1 MQAFIAIYIKV
12 IMKRSCTHFLVA
24 FIALGSLFLNSCIE
38 KDVDLTNI
46 DGTTSVQTSLALPVG
61 SMQFK
66 FSDFIGEN
74 AIPQLSIDDKGRYVY
89 TDTMYT
95 SGDYH
100 PVDLTALITHANDRW
115 NINEEKQQIFTQLET
130 NFPGLEQ
137 TLKMVIPG
145 FTGYNSI
152 DTIPINK
159 IITTLAAFG
168 YPIDRLAFDLE
179 FPIEIDL
186 SQLNNDFN
194 YQRVDSILVDVA
206 HFTSIFKVEN
216 FDLYWENIKGVELV
230 LSDNFRGIGPVVPLP
245 IEGKNFY
252 QPLPLDMQ
260 DFHLVLMKDP
270 QAESSGDNIV
280 DSLSLKI
287 RFKIELDQD
296 LAIDGDRYIGYDFEV
311 DLIDYSAMYG
321 YFAAYNLMRDTQHQ
335 TPLTSLWA
343 GWEWFENWLL
353 PVSEPIVHAEVEHS
367 LGLPMVAHLE
377 YLYVESKDGERRDAT
392 FDEAK
397 QEKSKIIHIPSQIA
411 MDDPLEKR
419 AHTHLQ
425 LDYTDTLGN
434 IDTLFTIT
442 PHTLSY
448 SFSVAT
454 DSTSDIKQYRI
465 TDNTDINLTTT
476 IRIPFAF
483 NEGVQLSYSDT
494 LSEIAIS
501 EFSLDSLL
509 QSLPIEE
516 DSLALT
522 LKLYMVVENG
532 IPFEVACNF
541 IFLDENNDVVTLS
554 RMTDSVATLK
564 LDYPTVIASKVTEP
578 SINHISLELD
588 DDDFDL
594 LASVRSIVFTATL
607 GNNMDA
613 VELNPDI
620 TVNVKLGVAADVKA
634 IIDLSELF

>member
-1 MQAFIAIYIKV
+1 MAIYIKV
-12 IMKRSCTHFLVA
+12 IMKKSCTYFLVA
-24 FIALGSLFLNSCIE
+24 CIALGSLFLNSCIE

-137 TLKMVIPG
+137 TLKMIIPG

-152 DTIPINK
+152 DTIPIKK

-168 YPIDRLAFDLE
+168 PPIDRLAFDLE

-230 LSDNFRGIGPVVPLP
+230 LSDNFRGIGPVVPLD
-245 IEGKNFY
+245 IKDKNFY
-252 QPLPLDMQ
+252 QPLPLDLQ

-287 RFKIELDQD
+287 RFKIELNQD
-296 LAIDGDRYIGYDFEV
+296 LAIDGDRYIGYNFEV

-335 TPLTSLWA
+335 TPLTGLWA

-367 LGLPMVAHLE
+367 LGLPMVAHLD

-448 SFSVAT
+448 SFSVAA

-465 TDNTDINLTTT
+465 TDNTDINLATT
-476 IRIPFAF
+476 IQIPFAF

-541 IFLDENNDVVTLS
+541 MFLDEDNDVVTLS

>member
-1 MQAFIAIYIKV
+1 MAIYIKV
-12 IMKRSCTHFLVA
+12 IMKKSCTHFLVA
-24 FIALGSLFLNSCIE
+24 CIALGSLFLNSCIE

-115 NINEEKQQIFTQLET
+115 NINEEKQQIFNQLET
-130 NFPGLEQ
+130 KFPGLEQ
-137 TLKMVIPG
+137 ILIAAIPG
-145 FTGYNSI
+145 VTGYNSI
-152 DTIPINK
+152 DTIPVEK
-159 IITTLAAFG
+159 IITSLNFLG
-168 YPIDRLAFDLE
+168 KQLDGLAFDLE

-186 SQLNNDFN
+186 SQLNNNFN

-216 FDLYWENIKGVELV
+216 FDLQWENIKGVELV

-245 IEGKNFY
+245 IKDKNFY
-252 QPLPLDMQ
+252 QPLSLDLQ

-280 DSLSLKI
+280 DSIALKI
-287 RFKIELDQD
+287 RFKIELTKD
-296 LAIDGDRYIGYDFEV
+296 LAIDGNRYIGYDFKV
-311 DLIDYSAMYG
+311 DLIDYDAMYG

-353 PVSEPIVHAEVEHS
+353 PVSEPIVHVEVEHS
-367 LGLPMVAHLE
+367 LGLPMVAHLD

-411 MDDPLEKR
+411 MNDSLEKR

-448 SFSVAT
+448 SFSVAA

-465 TDNTDINLTTT
+465 TDNTDINLATT

-541 IFLDENNDVVTLS
+541 MFLDENNDVVTLS

>member
-1 MQAFIAIYIKV
+1 MAIYINV
-12 IMKRSCTHFLVA
+12 IMKKSCTHFLVA
-24 FIALGSLFLNSCIE
+24 CIALGSLFLNSCIE

-74 AIPQLSIDDKGRYVY
+74 AIPQLSIDNKGRYVY

-95 SGDYH
+95 TGDYN
-100 PVDLTALITHANDRW
+100 PVDLSALITHANNRW
-115 NINEEKQQIFTQLET
+115 NINEEKHQIFNQLET
-130 NFPGLEQ
+130 KFPGLEQ
-137 TLKMVIPG
+137 NLIAAIPG

-152 DTIPINK
+152 DTIPVEK
-159 IITTLAAFG
+159 IITSLNFLG
-168 YPIDRLAFDLE
+168 KQLDGLAFDLE

-186 SQLNNDFN
+186 SQLNNNFN
-194 YQRVDSILVDVA
+194 DQRVDSILVDTA
-206 HFTSIFKVEN
+206 HFTSIFKIEN
-216 FDLYWENIKGVELV
+216 FDLQWENIKGIELV
-230 LSDNFRGIGPVVPLP
+230 LSDNFRGIGSVVPLP
-245 IEGKNFY
+245 IKDKNFY
-252 QPLPLDMQ
+252 QPLSLDLQ

-280 DSLSLKI
+280 DSIALKI
-287 RFKIELDQD
+287 RFKIELTKD
-296 LAIDGDRYIGYDFEV
+296 LAIDGDRYIGYDFKV

-335 TPLTSLWA
+335 TPIASLWS

-353 PVSEPIVHAEVEHS
+353 PVNEPVVHVEVEHS
-367 LGLPMVAHLE
+367 LGLPMVAQLD
-377 YLYVESKDGERRDAT
+377 YLYVESKDGDPREAT

-448 SFSVAT
+448 SFSVSA

-465 TDNTDINLTTT
+465 TDNTDINLATT

-541 IFLDENNDVVTLS
+541 MFLDENNDVVTLS
-554 RMTDSVATLK
+554 KMTDSVATLK

-594 LASVRSIVFTATL
+594 LASVRSIVFTAAL

>member
-1 MQAFIAIYIKV
+1 MAIYIKV
-12 IMKRSCTHFLVA
+12 IMKKSCTHFLVA
-24 FIALGSLFLNSCIE
+24 CIALGSLFLNSCIE

-100 PVDLTALITHANDRW
+100 PVDLSALITHANDRW

-137 TLKMVIPG
+137 TLKMFIPG

-152 DTIPINK
+152 DTIPVEK
-159 IITTLAAFG
+159 IITTLATFG

-216 FDLYWENIKGVELV
+216 FDLYWENIKGIELV

-280 DSLSLKI
+280 DSIALKI
-287 RFKIELDQD
+287 RFKIELTKD
-296 LAIDGDRYIGYDFEV
+296 LAIDGDRYIGYDFKV
-311 DLIDYSAMYG
+311 DLIDYDAMYG

-335 TPLTSLWA
+335 TPIASLWS

-353 PVSEPIVHAEVEHS
+353 PVSEPIVHVEVEHS
-367 LGLPMVAHLE
+367 LGLPMVAQLD
-377 YLYVESKDGERRDAT
+377 YLYVESKDGDPRDAT

-448 SFSVAT
+448 SFSIAA

-465 TDNTDINLTTT
+465 TDNTDINLATT

-541 IFLDENNDVVTLS
+541 MFLDENNDVVTLS
-554 RMTDSVATLK
+554 KMTDSVATLK

>member
-1 MQAFIAIYIKV
+1 MAIYINV
-12 IMKRSCTHFLVA
+12 IMKKSCTHFLVA
-24 FIALGSLFLNSCIE
+24 CIALGSLFLNSCIE

-152 DTIPINK
+152 DTIPIKK
-159 IITTLAAFG
+159 ITTTLAAFG

-206 HFTSIFKVEN
+206 HFTSIFKIEN
-216 FDLYWENIKGVELV
+216 FDLQWENIKGIELV
-230 LSDNFRGIGPVVPLP
+230 LSDNFRGIGPVVLLP

-367 LGLPMVAHLE
+367 LGLPMVAHLD

-541 IFLDENNDVVTLS
+541 MFLDENNDVVTLS

>member
-1 MQAFIAIYIKV
+1 MAIYIKV
-12 IMKRSCTHFLVA
+12 IMKKSCTYFLVA
-24 FIALGSLFLNSCIE
+24 CIALGSLFLNSCIE

-100 PVDLTALITHANDRW
+100 PVDLSALITHANDRW

-137 TLKMVIPG
+137 TLTMFIPG

-152 DTIPINK
+152 DTIPVEK
-159 IITTLAAFG
+159 IITSLNFLG
-168 YPIDRLAFDLE
+168 KQLDGLAFDLE

-245 IEGKNFY
+245 IKDKNFY
-252 QPLPLDMQ
+252 QPLPLDLQ

-287 RFKIELDQD
+287 RFKIELNQD

-367 LGLPMVAHLE
+367 LGLPMVAHLD

-448 SFSVAT
+448 SFSVAA

-465 TDNTDINLTTT
+465 TDNTDINLATT
-476 IRIPFAF
+476 IQIPFAF

-541 IFLDENNDVVTLS
+541 MFLDENNDVVTLS

>member
-1 MQAFIAIYIKV
+1 MAIYINV
-12 IMKRSCTHFLVA
+12 IMKKSCTHFLVA
-24 FIALGSLFLNSCIE
+24 CIALGSLFLNSCIE

-100 PVDLTALITHANDRW
+100 PVDLSALITHANDRW
-115 NINEEKQQIFTQLET
+115 NINEEKHQIFNQLEAK
-130 NFPGLEQ
+130 FPGLEQ
-137 TLKMVIPG
+137 ILIAAIPG

-152 DTIPINK
+152 DTIPVEK
-159 IITTLAAFG
+159 IITSLNFLG
-168 YPIDRLAFDLE
+168 KQLDGLAFDLE
-179 FPIEIDL
+179 FPIDIDL

-335 TPLTSLWA
+335 TPLTGLWA

-367 LGLPMVAHLE
+367 LGLPMVAHLD

-448 SFSVAT
+448 SFSVAS

-541 IFLDENNDVVTLS
+541 MFLDENNDVVTLS
-554 RMTDSVATLK
+554 KMTDSVATLK

>member
-1 MQAFIAIYIKV
+1 
-12 IMKRSCTHFLVA
+12 MKKSCTHFLVA
-24 FIALGSLFLNSCIE
+24 CIALGSLFLNSCIE
-38 KDVDLTNI
+38 KDVDLTDI

-89 TDTMYT
+89 TNTMYT

-100 PVDLTALITHANDRW
+100 PVDLSALITHANDRW

-130 NFPGLEQ
+130 NFPGLEDM
-137 TLKMVIPG
+137 LKMFIPG

-179 FPIEIDL
+179 FPIDIDL
-186 SQLNNDFN
+186 SQLNNNFN
-194 YQRVDSILVDVA
+194 YQRVDSILVDTA
-206 HFTSIFKVEN
+206 HFTSIFKIEN
-216 FDLYWENIKGVELV
+216 FDLQWENIKGIELV
-230 LSDNFRGIGPVVPLP
+230 LSDNFREIEPIVQLP
-245 IEGKNFY
+245 IDGMNFN
-252 QPLPLDMQ
+252 QQLHIDLQ
-260 DFHLVLMKDP
+260 DFNLVLMKDP

-280 DSLSLKI
+280 DSIALKI
-287 RFKIELDQD
+287 RFKIELTKD
-296 LAIDGDRYIGYDFEV
+296 LAIDGDRYIGYDFKV
-311 DLIDYSAMYG
+311 DLIEYDAMYG

-335 TPLTSLWA
+335 TPIASLWS

-353 PVSEPIVHAEVEHS
+353 PVNEPVVHVEVEHS
-367 LGLPMVAHLE
+367 LGLPMVAQLD

-448 SFSVAT
+448 SFSVAA

-465 TDNTDINLTTT
+465 TDNTDINLATT

-541 IFLDENNDVVTLS
+541 MFLDENNDVVTLS

-594 LASVRSIVFTATL
+594 LASVRSIVFTAAL

>member
-1 MQAFIAIYIKV
+1 MAIYIKV
-12 IMKRSCTHFLVA
+12 IMKKSCTYFLVA
-24 FIALGSLFLNSCIE
+24 CIALGSLFLNSCIE

-115 NINEEKQQIFTQLET
+115 NINEEKQQLFTQLET

-137 TLKMVIPG
+137 TLKMIIPG

-168 YPIDRLAFDLE
+168 HPIDQLAFDLE

-230 LSDNFRGIGPVVPLP
+230 LSDNFRGIGPVVPLD
-245 IEGKNFY
+245 IKDKNFY
-252 QPLPLDMQ
+252 QPLPLDLQ

-287 RFKIELDQD
+287 RFKIELNQD
-296 LAIDGDRYIGYDFEV
+296 LAIDGDRYIGYDFKV
-311 DLIDYSAMYG
+311 NLIDYSAMYG

-335 TPLTSLWA
+335 TPLTGLWA

-367 LGLPMVAHLE
+367 LGLPMVAHLD

-448 SFSVAT
+448 SFSVAA

-465 TDNTDINLTTT
+465 TDNTDINLATT

-541 IFLDENNDVVTLS
+541 MFLDEDNDVVTLS

>member
-1 MQAFIAIYIKV
+1 MAIYINV
-12 IMKRSCTHFLVA
+12 IMKKSCTHFLVA
-24 FIALGSLFLNSCIE
+24 CIALGSLFLNSCIE

-152 DTIPINK
+152 DTIPVEK
-159 IITTLAAFG
+159 IITSLNFLG
-168 YPIDRLAFDLE
+168 KQLDGLAFDLE

-186 SQLNNDFN
+186 SQLNNDFE

-230 LSDNFRGIGPVVPLP
+230 LSDNFREIEPIVQLP
-245 IEGKNFY
+245 IDGMNFN
-252 QPLPLDMQ
+252 QQLHIDLQ
-260 DFHLVLMKDP
+260 DFNLVLMKDP

-280 DSLSLKI
+280 DSIALKI
-287 RFKIELDQD
+287 RFKIELTKD

-353 PVSEPIVHAEVEHS
+353 PVSEPIVHVEVEHS
-367 LGLPMVAHLE
+367 LGLPMVAHLD

-448 SFSVAT
+448 SFSVSA

-465 TDNTDINLTTT
+465 TDNTDINLATT

-541 IFLDENNDVVTLS
+541 MFLDENNDVVTLS

-620 TVNVKLGVAADVKA
+620 TVNVKLGIAANVKA

>member
-1 MQAFIAIYIKV
+1 MAIYINV
-12 IMKRSCTHFLVA
+12 IMKKSCTHFLVA
-24 FIALGSLFLNSCIE
+24 CIALGSLFLNSCIE

-100 PVDLTALITHANDRW
+100 PVDLSALITHANDRW

-152 DTIPINK
+152 DTIPIKK

-206 HFTSIFKVEN
+206 HFTSIFKIEN
-216 FDLYWENIKGVELV
+216 FDLQWENIKGIELV

-245 IEGKNFY
+245 IKDKNFY

-335 TPLTSLWA
+335 TPLTGLWA

-367 LGLPMVAHLE
+367 LGLPMVAHLD

-392 FDEAK
+392 FDEVK

-448 SFSVAT
+448 SFSVAS

-541 IFLDENNDVVTLS
+541 MFLDENNDVVTLS

>member
-1 MQAFIAIYIKV
+1 
-12 IMKRSCTHFLVA
+12 MKKSYSRFLAA

-152 DTIPINK
+152 DTIPIKK

-206 HFTSIFKVEN
+206 HFTSIFKIEN
-216 FDLYWENIKGVELV
+216 FDLQWENIKGIELV

-335 TPLTSLWA
+335 TPLTGLWA

-367 LGLPMVAHLE
+367 LGLPMVAHLD

-448 SFSVAT
+448 SFSVAS

-541 IFLDENNDVVTLS
+541 MFLDENNDVVTLS

>member
-1 MQAFIAIYIKV
+1 MAIYINV
-12 IMKRSCTHFLVA
+12 IMKKSCTHFLVA
-24 FIALGSLFLNSCIE
+24 CIALGSLFLNSCIE

-100 PVDLTALITHANDRW
+100 PVDLTALITHANNRW
-115 NINEEKQQIFTQLET
+115 NINEEKQQIFDQLET

-137 TLKMVIPG
+137 TLKMIIPG

-168 YPIDRLAFDLE
+168 HPIDRLAFDLE

-216 FDLYWENIKGVELV
+216 FDLQWENIKGVELV

-287 RFKIELDQD
+287 RFKIELNQD

-311 DLIDYSAMYG
+311 DLIDYDAMYG

-353 PVSEPIVHAEVEHS
+353 PVSEPIVHVEVEHS
-367 LGLPMVAHLE
+367 LGLPMVAHLD
-377 YLYVESKDGERRDAT
+377 YLYVESKDGERRYAT

-397 QEKSKIIHIPSQIA
+397 QDTSKIIHIPSQIA

-448 SFSVAT
+448 SFSVDA

-465 TDNTDINLTTT
+465 TDNTDINLATT

-541 IFLDENNDVVTLS
+541 MFLDENNDVVTLS
-554 RMTDSVATLK
+554 KMTDSVATLK

-594 LASVRSIVFTATL
+594 LASVRSIVFTAAL

>member
-1 MQAFIAIYIKV
+1 MAIYINV
-12 IMKRSCTHFLVA
+12 IMKKSCTHFLVA
-24 FIALGSLFLNSCIE
+24 CIALGSLFLNSCIE

-61 SMQFK
+61 SMTFK
-66 FSDFIGEN
+66 FGDFIGEN

-100 PVDLTALITHANDRW
+100 PVDLSALITHANDRW

-152 DTIPINK
+152 DTIPIKK

-206 HFTSIFKVEN
+206 HFTSIFKIEN
-216 FDLYWENIKGVELV
+216 FDLQWENIKGIELV

-335 TPLTSLWA
+335 TPIVSLWS

-353 PVSEPIVHAEVEHS
+353 PVNEPVVHVEVEHS
-367 LGLPMVAHLE
+367 LGLPMVAQLD
-377 YLYVESKDGERRDAT
+377 YLYVESKDGDPREAT

-541 IFLDENNDVVTLS
+541 MFLDENNDVVTLS

-564 LDYPTVIASKVTEP
+564 LDYPTVIASKVTEH

-620 TVNVKLGVAADVKA
+620 TVNVKLGIAANVKA

>member
-1 MQAFIAIYIKV
+1 MAIYINV
-12 IMKRSCTHFLVA
+12 IMKKSCTHFLVA
-24 FIALGSLFLNSCIE
+24 CIALGSLFLNSCIE

-46 DGTTSVQTSLALPVG
+46 DASTSIQASLALPIG

-66 FSDFIGEN
+66 FSDFIGEDD
-74 AIPQLSIDDKGRYVY
+74 IPQLSIDDKGRYVF
-89 TDTMYT
+89 TDTLYT

-100 PVDLTALITHANDRW
+100 PIDTSALITHATDSW
-115 NINEEKQQIFTQLET
+115 NINDEKHQIFNQLET
-130 NFPGLEQ
+130 KFPGLEQ
-137 TLKMVIPG
+137 TLRMVIPG

-152 DTIPINK
+152 DTIPVEK
-159 IITTLAAFG
+159 IITSLKLDG
-168 YPIDRLAFDLE
+168 LAFDLE

-186 SQLNNDFN
+186 SQVNNKFE

-206 HFTSIFKVEN
+206 HFTSMFKVEN
-216 FDLYWENIKGVELV
+216 FDLQWENIKGIELV
-230 LSDNFRGIGPVVPLP
+230 LSDNFREIEPIVQLP
-245 IEGKNFY
+245 IDGMNFN
-252 QPLPLDMQ
+252 QRLPIDLQ
-260 DFHLVLMKDP
+260 DFNLILMKDP

-280 DSLSLKI
+280 DSIALKI
-287 RFKIELDQD
+287 RFKIELTKD
-296 LAIDGDRYIGYDFEV
+296 LAIDGDRYIGYDFKV
-311 DLIDYSAMYG
+311 DLIEYDAMYG

-353 PVSEPIVHAEVEHS
+353 PVSEPVVHVEVEHS
-367 LGLPMVAHLE
+367 LGLPMVAQLD
-377 YLYVESKDGERRDAT
+377 YLYVESKDGERREAT

-465 TDNTDINLTTT
+465 TDNTDINLATT

-541 IFLDENNDVVTLS
+541 MFLDENNDVVTLS

-607 GNNMDA
+607 GNNMDT

>member
-1 MQAFIAIYIKV
+1 MAIYINV
-12 IMKRSCTHFLVA
+12 IMKKSCTHFLVA
-24 FIALGSLFLNSCIE
+24 CIALGSLFLNSCIE

-66 FSDFIGEN
+66 FNDFIGEN

-100 PVDLTALITHANDRW
+100 PVDLSALITHANDRW
-115 NINEEKQQIFTQLET
+115 NINEEKQQIFTQLER

-137 TLKMVIPG
+137 MLIAAIPE

-152 DTIPINK
+152 DTIPVEK
-159 IITTLAAFG
+159 IITSLNFLG
-168 YPIDRLAFDLE
+168 KQLDGLAFDLE
-179 FPIEIDL
+179 FPIDIDL
-186 SQLNNDFN
+186 SQLNNNFN
-194 YQRVDSILVDVA
+194 YQRVDSILVDTA
-206 HFTSIFKVEN
+206 HFTSIFKIEN
-216 FDLYWENIKGVELV
+216 FDLQWENIKGIELV
-230 LSDNFRGIGPVVPLP
+230 LSDNFREIEPIVQLP
-245 IEGKNFY
+245 IDGMNFN
-252 QPLPLDMQ
+252 QQLHIDLQ
-260 DFHLVLMKDP
+260 DFNLVLMKDP

-280 DSLSLKI
+280 DSIALKI
-287 RFKIELDQD
+287 RFKIELTKD
-296 LAIDGDRYIGYDFEV
+296 LAIDGDRYIGYDFKV
-311 DLIDYSAMYG
+311 DLIEYDAMYG

-335 TPLTSLWA
+335 TPIASLWS

-353 PVSEPIVHAEVEHS
+353 PVNEPVVHVEVEHS
-367 LGLPMVAHLE
+367 LGLPMVAQLD
-377 YLYVESKDGERRDAT
+377 YLYVESKDGDPREAT

-448 SFSVAT
+448 SFSVSA

-465 TDNTDINLTTT
+465 TDNTDINLATT

-541 IFLDENNDVVTLS
+541 MFLDENNDVVTLS
-554 RMTDSVATLK
+554 KMTDSVATLK

-588 DDDFDL
+588 DNDFDL
-594 LASVRSIVFTATL
+594 LASVRSIVFTAAL

>member
-1 MQAFIAIYIKV
+1 MAIYIKV
-12 IMKRSCTHFLVA
+12 IMKKSCTHFLVA
-24 FIALGSLFLNSCIE
+24 CIALGSLVLNSCIE

-100 PVDLTALITHANDRW
+100 PVDLSALITHANDRW
-115 NINEEKQQIFTQLET
+115 NINEEKHQIFAQLET
-130 NFPGLEQ
+130 NFPGLEDM
-137 TLKMVIPG
+137 LKMFIPG
-145 FTGYNSI
+145 FAGYNSI
-152 DTIPINK
+152 DTIPIEK
-159 IITTLAAFG
+159 IITALATFG
-168 YPIDRLAFDLE
+168 RPIDRLAFDLE
-179 FPIEIDL
+179 FPIDIDL
-186 SQLNNDFN
+186 SQLNNNFN
-194 YQRVDSILVDVA
+194 YQRVDSILVDTA
-206 HFTSIFKVEN
+206 HFTSIFKIEN
-216 FDLYWENIKGVELV
+216 FDLQWENIKGIELM
-230 LSDNFRGIGPVVPLP
+230 LSDNFREIEPIVQLP
-245 IEGKNFY
+245 IDGMNFN
-252 QPLPLDMQ
+252 QQLHIDLQ
-260 DFHLVLMKDP
+260 DFNLVLMKDP

-280 DSLSLKI
+280 DSIALKI
-287 RFKIELDQD
+287 RFKIELTKD
-296 LAIDGDRYIGYDFEV
+296 LAIDGDRYIGYDFKV
-311 DLIDYSAMYG
+311 DLIEYDAMYG

-335 TPLTSLWA
+335 TPIASLWS

-353 PVSEPIVHAEVEHS
+353 PVNEPVVHVEVEHS
-367 LGLPMVAHLE
+367 LGLPMVAQLD
-377 YLYVESKDGERRDAT
+377 YLYVESKDGDPREAT

-448 SFSVAT
+448 SFSVAA

-465 TDNTDINLTTT
+465 TDNTDINLATT

-541 IFLDENNDVVTLS
+541 MFLDENNDVVTLS
-554 RMTDSVATLK
+554 KMTDSVATLK

-594 LASVRSIVFTATL
+594 LASVRSIFFTATL

-620 TVNVKLGVAADVKA
+620 TVNVKLGVAAEVKA

>member
-1 MQAFIAIYIKV
+1 MAIYINV
-12 IMKRSCTHFLVA
+12 IMKKSCTYFLVA
-24 FIALGSLFLNSCIE
+24 CIALGSLFLNSCIE

-100 PVDLTALITHANDRW
+100 PVDLSALITHANDRW
-115 NINEEKQQIFTQLET
+115 NINEEKQQIFTQLER

-137 TLKMVIPG
+137 MLIAAIPE

-152 DTIPINK
+152 DTIPVEK
-159 IITTLAAFG
+159 IITSLNFLG
-168 YPIDRLAFDLE
+168 KQLDGLAFDLE
-179 FPIEIDL
+179 FPIDIDL

-216 FDLYWENIKGVELV
+216 FDLYWENIKGIELV

-287 RFKIELDQD
+287 RFKIELNQD

-353 PVSEPIVHAEVEHS
+353 PVSEPIVHVEVEHS
-367 LGLPMVAHLE
+367 LGLPMVAHLD

-411 MDDPLEKR
+411 MNDPLEKR

-448 SFSVAT
+448 SFSVAA

-465 TDNTDINLTTT
+465 TDNTDINLATT

-541 IFLDENNDVVTLS
+541 MFLDENNDVVTLS
-554 RMTDSVATLK
+554 KMTDSVATLK

-620 TVNVKLGVAADVKA
+620 TVNVKLGVAANVKA

>member
-1 MQAFIAIYIKV
+1 
-12 IMKRSCTHFLVA
+12 MKKSYSRFLTA
-24 FIALGSLFLNSCIE
+24 FIALGSLFFNSCVE

-46 DGTTSVQTSLALPVG
+46 DASTSIQASLALPIG

-66 FSDFIGEN
+66 FGDFIGEN

-152 DTIPINK
+152 DTIPVEK
-159 IITTLAAFG
+159 IITSLNFLG
-168 YPIDRLAFDLE
+168 KQLDGLAFDLE
-179 FPIEIDL
+179 FPIDIDL

-206 HFTSIFKVEN
+206 HFTSIFKIEN
-216 FDLYWENIKGVELV
+216 FDLQWENIKGIELV
-230 LSDNFRGIGPVVPLP
+230 LSDNFREIEPIVQLP
-245 IEGKNFY
+245 IDGMNFN
-252 QPLPLDMQ
+252 QQLHIDLQ
-260 DFHLVLMKDP
+260 DFNLVLMKDP

-280 DSLSLKI
+280 DSIALKI
-287 RFKIELDQD
+287 RFKIELTKD

-353 PVSEPIVHAEVEHS
+353 PVSEPIVHVEVEHS
-367 LGLPMVAHLE
+367 LGLPMVAHLD

-448 SFSVAT
+448 SFSVSA

-465 TDNTDINLTTT
+465 TDNTDINLATT

-494 LSEIAIS
+494 LSELAIS

-541 IFLDENNDVVTLS
+541 MFLDENNDVVTLS

-620 TVNVKLGVAADVKA
+620 TVNVKLGIAANVKA

>member
-1 MQAFIAIYIKV
+1 MQAFIAIYINV
-12 IMKRSCTHFLVA
+12 IMKKSCTHFLVA
-24 FIALGSLFLNSCIE
+24 CIALGSLFLNSCIE

-100 PVDLTALITHANDRW
+100 PVDLSALITHANDRW

-137 TLKMVIPG
+137 TLKMFIPG

-152 DTIPINK
+152 DTIPVEK
-159 IITTLAAFG
+159 IITTLATFG

-280 DSLSLKI
+280 DSIALKI
-287 RFKIELDQD
+287 RFKIELTKD

-311 DLIDYSAMYG
+311 DLIDYDAMYG

-335 TPLTSLWA
+335 TPIASLWS

-353 PVSEPIVHAEVEHS
+353 PVNEPVVHVEVEHS
-367 LGLPMVAHLE
+367 LGLPMVAQLD

-448 SFSVAT
+448 SFSVDA

-465 TDNTDINLTTT
+465 TDNTDINLATT

-522 LKLYMVVENG
+522 LKLYIVVENG

-541 IFLDENNDVVTLS
+541 MFLDENNDVVTLS
-554 RMTDSVATLK
+554 KMTDSVATLK

>member
-1 MQAFIAIYIKV
+1 MAIYINV
-12 IMKRSCTHFLVA
+12 IMKKSCTHFLVA
-24 FIALGSLFLNSCIE
+24 CIALGSLFLNSCIE

-95 SGDYH
+95 SGDYN
-100 PVDLTALITHANDRW
+100 PVDLSALITHANDRW
-115 NINEEKQQIFTQLET
+115 NINDEKHQIFNQLET
-130 NFPGLEQ
+130 KFPGLEQ
-137 TLKMVIPG
+137 NLIAAIPG

-152 DTIPINK
+152 DTIPVEK
-159 IITTLAAFG
+159 IITSLNFLG
-168 YPIDRLAFDLE
+168 KQLDGLAFDLE

-186 SQLNNDFN
+186 SQLNNNFN
-194 YQRVDSILVDVA
+194 DQRVDSILVDTA
-206 HFTSIFKVEN
+206 HFTSIFKIEN
-216 FDLYWENIKGVELV
+216 FDLQWENIKGIELV

-245 IEGKNFY
+245 IKDKNFY
-252 QPLPLDMQ
+252 QPLSLDLQ

-280 DSLSLKI
+280 DSIALKI
-287 RFKIELDQD
+287 RFKIELTKD
-296 LAIDGDRYIGYDFEV
+296 LAIDGDRYIGYDFKV

-335 TPLTSLWA
+335 TPIASLWS

-353 PVSEPIVHAEVEHS
+353 PVNEPVVHVEVEHS
-367 LGLPMVAHLE
+367 LGLPMVAQLD
-377 YLYVESKDGERRDAT
+377 YLYVEPKDGEPRYAT

-448 SFSVAT
+448 SFSVSA

-465 TDNTDINLTTT
+465 TDNTDINLATT

-532 IPFEVACNF
+532 IPFEVVCNF
-541 IFLDENNDVVTLS
+541 MFLDENNDVVTLS

-594 LASVRSIVFTATL
+594 LASVRSIVFTAAL

>member
-1 MQAFIAIYIKV
+1 MAIYINV
-12 IMKRSCTHFLVA
+12 IMKKSCTHFLVA
-24 FIALGSLFLNSCIE
+24 CIALGSLFLNSCIE

-137 TLKMVIPG
+137 TLKMIIPG

-152 DTIPINK
+152 DTIPIKK

-168 YPIDRLAFDLE
+168 PPIDRLAFDLE
-179 FPIEIDL
+179 FPIKIDL

-230 LSDNFRGIGPVVPLP
+230 LSDNFRGIGPVVPLD
-245 IEGKNFY
+245 IKDKNFY
-252 QPLPLDMQ
+252 QPLPLDLQ

-287 RFKIELDQD
+287 RFKIELNQD
-296 LAIDGDRYIGYDFEV
+296 LAIDGDRYIGYDFKV
-311 DLIDYSAMYG
+311 NLIDYSAMYG

-335 TPLTSLWA
+335 TPLTGLWA

-367 LGLPMVAHLE
+367 LGLPMVAHLD

-448 SFSVAT
+448 SFSVAA

-465 TDNTDINLTTT
+465 TDNTDINLATT

-541 IFLDENNDVVTLS
+541 MFLDEDNDVVTLS

>member
-1 MQAFIAIYIKV
+1 MAIYINV
-12 IMKRSCTHFLVA
+12 IMKKSCTHFLVA
-24 FIALGSLFLNSCIE
+24 CIALGSLFLNSCIE

-100 PVDLTALITHANDRW
+100 PVDLSALITHANDRW

-137 TLKMVIPG
+137 TLKMFIPG

-152 DTIPINK
+152 DTIPVEK
-159 IITTLAAFG
+159 IITSLNFLG
-168 YPIDRLAFDLE
+168 KQLDGLAFDLE

-230 LSDNFRGIGPVVPLP
+230 LSDNFRGIGPVVPLD
-245 IEGKNFY
+245 IKDKNFY
-252 QPLPLDMQ
+252 QPLSLDLQ

-280 DSLSLKI
+280 DSIALKI
-287 RFKIELDQD
+287 RFKIELTKD
-296 LAIDGDRYIGYDFEV
+296 LAIDGNRYIGYDFKV
-311 DLIDYSAMYG
+311 DLIDYDAMYG

-353 PVSEPIVHAEVEHS
+353 PVSEPIVHVEVEHS
-367 LGLPMVAHLE
+367 LGLPMVAHLD

-411 MDDPLEKR
+411 MNDSLEKR

-448 SFSVAT
+448 SFSVAA

-465 TDNTDINLTTT
+465 TDNTDINLATT

-541 IFLDENNDVVTLS
+541 MFLDENNDVVTLS
-554 RMTDSVATLK
+554 KMTDSVATLK

-594 LASVRSIVFTATL
+594 LASVRSIVFTAAL
-607 GNNMDA
+607 GNNLDA

>member
-1 MQAFIAIYIKV
+1 MAIYIKV
-12 IMKRSCTHFLVA
+12 IMKKSCTYFLVA
-24 FIALGSLFLNSCIE
+24 CIALGCLFLNSCIE

-137 TLKMVIPG
+137 TLKMIIPG

-152 DTIPINK
+152 DTIPIKK

-168 YPIDRLAFDLE
+168 PPIDRLAFDLE

-230 LSDNFRGIGPVVPLP
+230 LSDNFRGIGPVVPLD
-245 IEGKNFY
+245 IKDKNFY
-252 QPLPLDMQ
+252 QPLPLDLQ

-287 RFKIELDQD
+287 RFKIELNQD
-296 LAIDGDRYIGYDFEV
+296 LAIDGDRYIGYDFKV
-311 DLIDYSAMYG
+311 NLIDYSAMYG

-335 TPLTSLWA
+335 TPLTGLWA

-367 LGLPMVAHLE
+367 LGLPMVAHLD

-448 SFSVAT
+448 SFSVAA

-465 TDNTDINLTTT
+465 TDNTDINLATT
-476 IRIPFAF
+476 IQIPFAF

-541 IFLDENNDVVTLS
+541 MFLDENNDVVTLS

>member
-1 MQAFIAIYIKV
+1 MAIYINV
-12 IMKRSCTHFLVA
+12 IMKKSCTHFLVA
-24 FIALGSLFLNSCIE
+24 CIALGSLFLNSCIE

-100 PVDLTALITHANDRW
+100 PVDLSALITHANNRW
-115 NINEEKQQIFTQLET
+115 NINEEKQQIFDQLET

-137 TLKMVIPG
+137 TLKMFIPG

-168 YPIDRLAFDLE
+168 HPIDRLAFDLE
-179 FPIEIDL
+179 FPIDIDL

-216 FDLYWENIKGVELV
+216 FDLQWENIKGVELV

-287 RFKIELDQD
+287 RFKIELTKD
-296 LAIDGDRYIGYDFEV
+296 LAIDGNRYIGYDFEV
-311 DLIDYSAMYG
+311 DLIDYDAMYG

-353 PVSEPIVHAEVEHS
+353 PVSEPIVHVEVEHS
-367 LGLPMVAHLE
+367 LGLPMVAHLD

-419 AHTHLQ
+419 AHTHMQ

-448 SFSVAT
+448 SFSVDA

-465 TDNTDINLTTT
+465 TDNTDINLATT

-541 IFLDENNDVVTLS
+541 MFLDENNDVVTLS
-554 RMTDSVATLK
+554 KMTDSVATLT